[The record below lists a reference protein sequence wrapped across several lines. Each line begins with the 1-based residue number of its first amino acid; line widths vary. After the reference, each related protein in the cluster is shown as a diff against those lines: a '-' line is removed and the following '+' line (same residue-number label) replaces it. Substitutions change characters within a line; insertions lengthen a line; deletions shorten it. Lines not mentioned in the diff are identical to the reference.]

1 MVTRRT
7 LLKQG
12 AYTALAL
19 RTAPVLTG
27 VARAQTADPASFDF
41 YISPNGSDS
50 NPGTQSQPWAI
61 TAINTH
67 QADYAGKRVGLLDGS
82 YNVHALCQAGGLWNG
97 PALAVNGGPS
107 ATSPTVIAAINPRQA
122 ILTAADPASGAYPSK
137 SCPIIGQGYMQ
148 TKNKGNV
155 IIDGLYLTRSFQYA
169 IAFYAPV
176 GQQQEGGA
184 TGFVVR
190 NCEIYDIGGIVN
202 DNVGGILTW
211 FCTGALI
218 SNNKIHN
225 VQPPNIHNANLHNAA
240 GIFSFHCHS
249 NVYEY
254 NTIYD
259 CNCGIHDKNNYN
271 GNHTYRYNYI
281 ECAGL
286 TPATALSDGAG
297 GNPGDVLT
305 VHNNIFVG
313 PSIWDA
319 SNSFNMPALQ
329 SVVFFNNTCL
339 YNCLTACSG
348 IYCPVAGSG
357 TSPSATVS
365 FYNNILQCTGQVG
378 YGGLA
383 TFCAGTLVQSDFN
396 SYGSAKTDKILG
408 LVPVTAPR
416 STPTL
421 YNLNRWRHNRNGRA
435 LQTAMLGFAN
445 AADRSPNG
453 YQLQTA
459 STALSAG
466 RAGGNASGVA
476 TAIGA
481 WGGDATQIGCNFGPA
496 PQPVSL
502 TIS

>member
-1 MVTRRT
+1 MPPCIRHAAHGAFGLPPMLPAGQGGVRSSCVIRVTLAAEIVLLWRHCDAEHSPVKSPLSRTLFCRAYIRDPSMVTRRT

-19 RTAPVLTG
+19 RTAPVLIG

-137 SCPIIGQGYMQ
+137 ACPIIGQGYMQ

-225 VQPPNIHNANLHNAA
+225 VQPPNIHNANLAQCRGNFLLPLPLKRLRIQHDLRLQQRHSRQEQLQRQPYLPLQLHRVRRAHPSHGVGRWRRRQSGRRAHRSQQHFRGPIDLGRVQRLQYA
-240 GIFSFHCHS
+240 GIA
-249 NVYEY
+249 E
-254 NTIYD
+254 
-259 CNCGIHDKNNYN
+259 
-271 GNHTYRYNYI
+271 R
-281 ECAGL
+281 GL
-286 TPATALSDGAG
+286 
-297 GNPGDVLT
+297 
-305 VHNNIFVG
+305 F
-313 PSIWDA
+313 
-319 SNSFNMPALQ
+319 Q
-329 SVVFFNNTCL
+329 
-339 YNCLTACSG
+339 
-348 IYCPVAGSG
+348 
-357 TSPSATVS
+357 
-365 FYNNILQCTGQVG
+365 
-378 YGGLA
+378 
-383 TFCAGTLVQSDFN
+383 
-396 SYGSAKTDKILG
+396 
-408 LVPVTAPR
+408 
-416 STPTL
+416 
-421 YNLNRWRHNRNGRA
+421 
-435 LQTAMLGFAN
+435 
-445 AADRSPNG
+445 
-453 YQLQTA
+453 
-459 STALSAG
+459 
-466 RAGGNASGVA
+466 
-476 TAIGA
+476 
-481 WGGDATQIGCNFGPA
+481 
-496 PQPVSL
+496 
-502 TIS
+502 